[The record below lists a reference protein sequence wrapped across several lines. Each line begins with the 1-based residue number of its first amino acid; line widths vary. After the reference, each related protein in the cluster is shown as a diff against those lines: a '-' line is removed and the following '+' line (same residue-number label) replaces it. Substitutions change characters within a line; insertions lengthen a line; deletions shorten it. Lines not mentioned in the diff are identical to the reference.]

1 MKSKDFDL
9 DFARRE
15 RYTYTKIISSQGKVP
30 GKSFGGSNTMSVAL
44 NTKHLSG
51 FISEEEYAAIYP
63 QVEAAHNQLEAK
75 SGPGNDFLGW
85 MYLPRDYDK
94 EEFERIKAA
103 AAKIREDSDVLVV
116 AGIGGSYL
124 GARGVIECLCSPNYN
139 LKKKSTPNI
148 YFIGNGLS
156 SDALREVTELIG
168 DDDFSVN
175 VISKSGTTTE
185 PAVAFRFFREKLEKK
200 YGKAEAAKRIY
211 ATTDAHKGALKSL
224 ADQEGYEEFVV
235 PDNIGG
241 RYSVLTA
248 VGLLP
253 IAVAGVDLDEL
264 MGGAQ
269 ELMTLCAKNDY
280 SNPAWQYAAMRHELY
295 RQGKKVELLAC
306 FEPAFRFMAEWWK
319 QLYGESE
326 GKEEKGLFPASVDF
340 TADLHS
346 MGQYIQQGER
356 MLMETVV
363 RFAPA
368 EQQMVVPFDEANGD
382 GLNFLAG
389 KTMDFINR
397 QAMDGTLLAH
407 VEGGVPN
414 IILNLD
420 ENNARTMG
428 QLIYFFEYA
437 CGLSGYLLG
446 VNPFDQPG
454 VEAYK
459 KNMFALLGKPGYEE
473 MGEELRKR
481 LR

>member
-1 MKSKDFDL
+1 MLSID
-9 DFARRE
+9 
-15 RYTYTKIISSQGKVP
+15 ISHAA
-30 GKSFGGSNTMSVAL
+30 SF
-44 NTKHLSG
+44 LSLP
-51 FISEEEYAAIYP
+51 Y
-63 QVEAAHNQLEAK
+63 EAALRPRLERAAGWLQNGGGK
-75 SGPGNDFLGW
+75 GSDFIGW
-85 MYLPRDYDK
+85 VTLPRDYDRG
-94 EEFERIKAA
+94 EYARILA
-103 AAKIREDSDVLVV
+103 AAKKIQGDSKALVV
-116 AGIGGSYL
+116 IGIGGSYL

-269 ELMTLCAKNDY
+269 EMMSLCAKNDY

-326 GKEEKGLFPASVDF
+326 GKNGIGIFPASVEYN
-340 TADLHS
+340 ADLHS
-346 MGQYIQQGER
+346 MGQYIQDGPR
-356 MLMETVV
+356 TLMETVV
-363 RFAPA
+363 AF
-368 EQQMVVPFDEANGD
+368 EQPQNEFTVPFAMGD
-382 GLNFLAG
+382 PDRLNYLAG
-389 KTMDFINR
+389 RRLSDISRMAQEAVK
-397 QAMDGTLLAH
+397 AAH
-407 VEGGVPN
+407 ISGGVPN
-414 IILNLD
+414 LEVRVPQRD
-420 ENNARTMG
+420 EAG
-428 QLIYFFEYA
+428 FAWLVCFFELA
-437 CGLSGYLLG
+437 CAISGYMSG

-459 KNMFALLGKPGYEE
+459 KNMFSLLGKPEAN
-473 MGEELRKR
+473 
-481 LR
+481 

>member
-1 MKSKDFDL
+1 MLSIDVSRAASFLSLPYEDALRPRLALAAQWLQNGGGKGDDF
-9 DFARRE
+9 
-15 RYTYTKIISSQGKVP
+15 I
-30 GKSFGGSNTMSVAL
+30 
-44 NTKHLSG
+44 
-51 FISEEEYAAIYP
+51 
-63 QVEAAHNQLEAK
+63 
-75 SGPGNDFLGW
+75 GW
-85 MYLPRDYDK
+85 VKLPRDYDRA
-94 EEFERIKAA
+94 EYARILSAAQNIQSDSKA
-103 AAKIREDSDVLVV
+103 LVV
-116 AGIGGSYL
+116 IGIGGSYL

-156 SDALREVTELIG
+156 SDALTEVMELLG
-168 DDDFSVN
+168 DNDFSVN

-185 PAVAFRFFREKLEKK
+185 PAVAFRFFREKLEQK
-200 YGKAEAAKRIY
+200 YGKSGAAARIY
-211 ATTDAHKGALKSL
+211 ATTDRSRGALKAL
-224 ADQEGYEEFVV
+224 ADAEGYETFTV
-235 PDNIGG
+235 PDNVGG

-253 IAVAGVDLDEL
+253 IAVAGIDLGEL
-264 MGGAQ
+264 MRGAQ
-269 ELMTLCAKNDY
+269 EMMDACAVNDFT
-280 SNPAWQYAAMRHELY
+280 NPAWQYAAVRNELY
-295 RQGKKVELLAC
+295 RQGKRIELLAC

-326 GKEEKGLFPASVDF
+326 GKENRGLFPASVDF

-356 MLMETVV
+356 HLIETVV
-363 RFAPA
+363 RFAPSKR
-368 EQQMVVPFDEANGD
+368 EQVVPYDALNGD

-389 KTMDFINR
+389 KTVDYINR

-414 IILNLD
+414 IIVHAD
-420 ENNARTMG
+420 ENSARTMG

-459 KNMFALLGKPGYEE
+459 KNMFALLGKSGYEE
-473 MGEELRKR
+473 LGEDLRSR
-481 LR
+481 LKG

>member
-1 MKSKDFDL
+1 MIHVDL
-9 DFARRE
+9 
-15 RYTYTKIISSQGKVP
+15 TNIQ
-30 GKSFGGSNTMSVAL
+30 SFL
-44 NTKHLSG
+44 RLP
-51 FISEEEYAAIYP
+51 Y
-63 QVEAAHNQLEAK
+63 EAALSPRLKIAHGHLQQGDGAGGE
-75 SGPGNDFLGW
+75 FTGW
-85 MYLPRDYDK
+85 VHLPRDYDRA
-94 EEFERIKAA
+94 EYARIKAA
-103 AAKIREDSDVLVV
+103 AKKIQSDSQALVV
-116 AGIGGSYL
+116 IGIGGSYL

-139 LKKKSTPNI
+139 LKKKDTPNI

-156 SDALREVTELIG
+156 SEALTETMELVK
-168 DDDFSVN
+168 DVDFSVN

-185 PAVAFRFFREKLEKK
+185 PAVAFRFFRELLEQR
-200 YGKAEAAKRIY
+200 YGKEEAARRIY

-224 ADQEGYEEFVV
+224 ADANGYETFVV

-253 IAVAGVDLDEL
+253 IAAAGIDIDAL
-264 MGGAQ
+264 MAGAQ
-269 ELMTLCAKNDY
+269 EMMEACAAG
-280 SNPAWQYAAMRHELY
+280 SIEHNPAWHYAGARYELY
-295 RQGKKVELLAC
+295 RMGRKIEILAAY
-306 FEPAFRFMAEWWK
+306 EPSFRFMAEWWK

-326 GKEEKGLFPASVDF
+326 GKENKGLFPASVEF

-356 MLMETVV
+356 HLFETVV
-363 RFAPA
+363 RFGPSAR
-368 EQQMVVPFDEANGD
+368 QQEVPFDEGNGD

-389 KTMDFINR
+389 KSMDFIAR

-414 IILNLD
+414 IIVETGSKDAHTLG
-420 ENNARTMG
+420 E
-428 QLIYFFEYA
+428 LIYFFEYA
-437 CGLSGYLLG
+437 CGLSGYLLD

-473 MGEELRKR
+473 LRETLLKKLKR
-481 LR
+481 